1 MHNTAGDVLYRFTKM
16 IKYIISRKGTLKITE
31 NPEKLRA
38 VFTTDDMPIHFLL
51 TYP

>member
-1 MHNTAGDVLYRFTKM
+1 MHNTVGDVLCVFTKM
-16 IKYIISRKGTLKITE
+16 IIFIISRKGTLKITE
-31 NPEKLRA
+31 SPEELRA

>member
-1 MHNTAGDVLYRFTKM
+1 MHNTAGDVLCVFTKM

-31 NPEKLRA
+31 SPEELRA
-38 VFTTDDMPIHFLL
+38 VFITDNMAHHFLL